1 MQENRN
7 VNRELRR
14 SCLLPFFVGIFL
26 VAALAAAATTVT
38 LLIRGDSHFELGFT
52 FSLILLTVV
61 ALASYLV
68 GALLL
73 LVVRLIYPATEHRWL
88 AFLSLA
94 VLVTGI
100 WQVEPLTKLLRIIPW
115 GLIPVLYG
123 LVSGLLTLAVCAVPG
138 LRSRH
143 G

>member
-1 MQENRN
+1 MQGNHS
-7 VNRELRR
+7 VNRKSR
-14 SCLLPFFVGIFL
+14 LLPFFAGILL
-26 VAALAAAATTVT
+26 VAALAAAATSVT
-38 LLIRGDSHFELGFT
+38 LLIKGDSHFEWGFT

-61 ALASYLV
+61 TLASYLV
-68 GALLL
+68 GAVLL
-73 LVVRLIYPATEHRWL
+73 LVVKRLSPDTEYRWL

-123 LVSGLLTLAVCAVPG
+123 LVSGLLTLAVCTVPG